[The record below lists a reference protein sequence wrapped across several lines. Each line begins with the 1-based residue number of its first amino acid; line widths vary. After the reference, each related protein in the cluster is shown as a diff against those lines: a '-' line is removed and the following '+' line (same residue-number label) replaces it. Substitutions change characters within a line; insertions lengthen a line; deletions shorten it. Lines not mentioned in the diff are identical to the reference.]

1 MKEITFLPIVKEK
14 AEYIINI
21 LSENNFFSDN
31 FISDTSYATY
41 RLSLTLTDKFINGE
55 LLNEN
60 DNVVF
65 DEDELETILTEI
77 IVQNALDNLKNK
89 GVIDSVINE
98 DDEEIFFLTQQGK
111 NIAEEMGKPQ
121 ESSLNT
127 LLNSLKDSL

>member
-21 LSENNFFSDN
+21 LTENNFFSDN

-65 DEDELETILTEI
+65 DEDEMETILTEI

-111 NIAEEMGKPQ
+111 NIAEEMDKPQ

>member
-14 AEYIINI
+14 AEYIVNI

-31 FISDTSYATY
+31 FISDTTYATY

-65 DEDELETILTEI
+65 DEDEMETILTEI

-89 GVIDSVINE
+89 GIIDSVLNE
-98 DDEEIFFLTQQGK
+98 DNEEIFFLTQEGK
-111 NIAEEMGKPQ
+111 NIAEQIDKSQ

>member
-14 AEYIINI
+14 AEYIVNI
-21 LSENNFFSDN
+21 LSENKFFSDN
-31 FISDTSYATY
+31 FISDTTYATY

-65 DEDELETILTEI
+65 DEDEMETILTEI

-89 GVIDSVINE
+89 GIIDSVLNE
-98 DDEEIFFLTQQGK
+98 DNEEIFFLTQEGK
-111 NIAEEMGKPQ
+111 NIAEQIDKSQ

>member
-31 FISDTSYATY
+31 FISDTTYATY

-65 DEDELETILTEI
+65 DEDEMETILTEI

-89 GVIDSVINE
+89 GIIDSVLNE
-98 DDEEIFFLTQQGK
+98 DNEEIFFLTQEGK
-111 NIAEEMGKPQ
+111 NIAEQIDKSQ